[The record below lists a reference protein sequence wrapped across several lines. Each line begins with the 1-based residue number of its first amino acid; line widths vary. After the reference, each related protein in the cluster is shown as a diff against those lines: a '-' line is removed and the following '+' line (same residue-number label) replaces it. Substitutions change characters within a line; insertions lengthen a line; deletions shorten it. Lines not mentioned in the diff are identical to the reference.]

1 MNHYVTLAL
10 TNRKSSV
17 HLHALYSARTA
28 LRMFTPRRDHL
39 LVCLLYLRFLFKSSY
54 AFRTQEWFNLARD
67 DVVRL
72 RRTPPLV
79 SFFGWWLVGCNNI
92 FS

>member
-17 HLHALYSARTA
+17 HLHALYSPRTA

-39 LVCLLYLRFLFKSSY
+39 MVCLLYMELNAVRETHDLVPATLPAHAQCVARALFLKWELRCG
-54 AFRTQEWFNLARD
+54 
-67 DVVRL
+67 
-72 RRTPPLV
+72 TPSNPAHGGAP
-79 SFFGWWLVGCNNI
+79 S
-92 FS
+92 

>member
-17 HLHALYSARTA
+17 HLHALYSPRTA

-39 LVCLLYLRFLFKSSY
+39 LFCLLYRAREVKSRLCGKTAHCAELRTRHNVTGQQIHRNTLQQIKTILF
-54 AFRTQEWFNLARD
+54 
-67 DVVRL
+67 
-72 RRTPPLV
+72 
-79 SFFGWWLVGCNNI
+79 
-92 FS
+92 